1 MHIIGCDIAQG
12 LQYKTAQ
19 MHARMGYFQVVG
31 IDDLV
36 VVEYEVDVDWTGR
49 VDSLYLRCRSAT
61 GSLAAQLFFDS
72 QSLGEGY
79 LRRQLRVDCQRHV
92 EEILRMLVGA
102 KVAPRGCLVNMR

>member
-36 VVEYEVDVDWTGR
+36 VVEYEVNIDWTGR
-49 VDSLYLRCRSAT
+49 VDSLYLRSTFAV
-61 GSLAAQLFFDS
+61 GSLAAQLFFDG

-79 LRRQLRVDCQRHV
+79 LRRQLGVDRQRHV

-102 KVAPRGCLVNMR
+102 KVAPRGGFVDVG